1 MQRIVIVYKSEE
13 CREILT
19 STLSSLSFSPAA
31 RRPKIINKIK
41 AILIRFLGLRII
53 IEDFYN
59 SWEGAFLREPK
70 RRK

>member
-19 STLSSLSFSPAA
+19 STPSLSFSPAA
-31 RRPKIINKIK
+31 RRPKIINRIK